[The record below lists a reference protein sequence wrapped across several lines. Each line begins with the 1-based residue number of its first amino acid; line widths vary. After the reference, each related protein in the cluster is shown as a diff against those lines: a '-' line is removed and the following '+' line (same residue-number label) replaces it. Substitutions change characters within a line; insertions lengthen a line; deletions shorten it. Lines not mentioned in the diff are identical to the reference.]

1 MARATRSDGLNYRD
15 LQKAN
20 GQRRDRLTKAD
31 RAELKR
37 LGFRNVGWDNVI
49 RLSQQL
55 DELLGPDPDPN
66 LPDPNLPDPNL
77 PDPDLPSLESL
88 FLEADRIGNAYQSA
102 EEIAAFNQALA
113 EASSAVDEAIDR
125 QFPDNDVEIVH
136 FQSSPVR
143 GRSAKRNPRR

>member
-1 MARATRSDGLNYRD
+1 MAKATRSDGLNYRD

-20 GQRRDRLTKAD
+20 GQRRDRLAKAD

-49 RLSQQL
+49 RLSQRL
-55 DELLGPDPDPN
+55 DEILGPAPDPN
-66 LPDPNLPDPNL
+66 LPDPNR

-88 FLEADRIGNAYQSA
+88 FLEADRIGNVYQSA

-113 EASSAVDEAIDR
+113 EASNAVDEAIDR
-125 QFPDNDVEIVH
+125 QFPDNDVEIIH
-136 FQSSPVR
+136 FQSSPVK
-143 GRSAKRNPRR
+143 GRSAPRKPRR

>member
-1 MARATRSDGLNYRD
+1 MAKPTRSDGLNYRD

-31 RAELKR
+31 RAELKHQ
-37 LGFRNVGWDNVI
+37 GFRNVGWDNVI
-49 RLSQQL
+49 RLSQRL
-55 DELLGPDPDPN
+55 DELLGPA
-66 LPDPNLPDPNL
+66 LDPNL

-88 FLEADRIGNAYQSA
+88 FLEADRIGNTYQSA

-125 QFPDNDVEIVH
+125 QFPDNDVEIIQ
-136 FQSSPVR
+136 FQPNPVR
-143 GRSAKRNPRR
+143 GRSAQRKPRR

>member
-1 MARATRSDGLNYRD
+1 MANATRSDGLNYRD

-20 GQRRDRLTKAD
+20 GQRRDRLAKAD

-49 RLSQQL
+49 RLSQRL
-55 DELLGPDPDPN
+55 DELLGPAPD
-66 LPDPNLPDPNL
+66 LDR

-143 GRSAKRNPRR
+143 GRSAQRKPRR

>member
-20 GQRRDRLTKAD
+20 GQRRDRLAKAD

-37 LGFRNVGWDNVI
+37 LEFRNVGWDNVI
-49 RLSQQL
+49 RLSQRL
-55 DELLGPDPDPN
+55 DELLGPD
-66 LPDPNLPDPNL
+66 PDPNLPDPNL

>member
-1 MARATRSDGLNYRD
+1 MASATRSDGLNYRD

-20 GQRRDRLTKAD
+20 GQRRDRLAKAD

-49 RLSQQL
+49 RLSQRL
-55 DELLGPDPDPN
+55 DELLGPAPD
-66 LPDPNLPDPNL
+66 LDR

-125 QFPDNDVEIVH
+125 QFPDKDVEIIH
-136 FQSSPVR
+136 FQPNPVR
-143 GRSAKRNPRR
+143 GRSAQRKPRR

>member
-1 MARATRSDGLNYRD
+1 MAKLNRSDGLNYRD

-20 GQRRDRLTKAD
+20 GQRRDRLAKTD

-49 RLSQQL
+49 RLSQRL
-55 DELLGPDPDPN
+55 DELLG
-66 LPDPNLPDPNL
+66 LAPDPNLPDPNL

-88 FLEADRIGNAYQSA
+88 FLEADRIGNAYQSV

>member
-1 MARATRSDGLNYRD
+1 MANATRSDGLNYRD

-20 GQRRDRLTKAD
+20 GQRRDRLAKAD
-31 RAELKR
+31 RADLKR

-49 RLSQQL
+49 RLSQRL
-55 DELLGPDPDPN
+55 DELLGPAPDPN
-66 LPDPNLPDPNL
+66 LPDPN
-77 PDPDLPSLESL
+77 LPSLESL

-125 QFPDNDVEIVH
+125 QFPDNDVEIIQ
-136 FQSSPVR
+136 FQPNPVR
-143 GRSAKRNPRR
+143 GRSAQRKPRR

>member
-1 MARATRSDGLNYRD
+1 MARVTRSDGLNYRD

-20 GQRRDRLTKAD
+20 GQRRDRLAKAD

-37 LGFRNVGWDNVI
+37 LEFRNVGWDNVI
-49 RLSQQL
+49 RLSQRL
-55 DELLGPDPDPN
+55 DELLGPD
-66 LPDPNLPDPNL
+66 PDPNLPDPNL

>member
-1 MARATRSDGLNYRD
+1 MAKATRSDGLNYRD

-49 RLSQQL
+49 RLSQHL
-55 DELLGPDPDPN
+55 DELLGPA
-66 LPDPNLPDPNL
+66 PDPNLPDPNL

-88 FLEADRIGNAYQSA
+88 FLEADRIGNAYQST

-125 QFPDNDVEIVH
+125 QFPDNDVEIIQ
-136 FQSSPVR
+136 FQPNPVR
-143 GRSAKRNPRR
+143 GRSAQRKPRR

>member
-1 MARATRSDGLNYRD
+1 MANATRSDGLNYRD

-20 GQRRDRLTKAD
+20 GQRRDRLAKTD
-31 RAELKR
+31 RAELKHQ
-37 LGFRNVGWDNVI
+37 GFRNVGWDNVI
-49 RLSQQL
+49 RLSKRL
-55 DELLGPDPDPN
+55 DELFGPTPDPN
-66 LPDPNLPDPNL
+66 LPDPNLS
-77 PDPDLPSLESL
+77 DPDLPSLESL
-88 FLEADRIGNAYQSA
+88 FLEADRIGNVYQSA

-113 EASSAVDEAIDR
+113 EASNAVDEAIDR

>member
-1 MARATRSDGLNYRD
+1 MAKPNRSDGLNYRD

-20 GQRRDRLTKAD
+20 GQRRDRLAKTD

-49 RLSQQL
+49 RLSQRL
-55 DELLGPDPDPN
+55 DELLGPT
-66 LPDPNLPDPNL
+66 PDPNL

-88 FLEADRIGNAYQSA
+88 FLEADRIGNVYQSA

-113 EASSAVDEAIDR
+113 DASSAVDEAIDR